1 MSAPI
6 YLKLLSTLTLSLT
19 TLGFMSSGL
28 TQPIVSDDST
38 DTTVNQEGNRF
49 DIEGGELSGDG
60 ANLFHSFSE
69 FGLDSGQI
77 ANFLSNPSIQNILSR
92 ITGGDPSVING
103 LIQVSGGT
111 SNLFLMNPAGII
123 FGNEAQLNVPAA
135 FTATTATG
143 ISFGDNLF
151 NATGINDYTSL
162 VGTPNG
168 FVFNTPEPG
177 SIVNTGTLEVNS
189 EQNLSLIGGT
199 VVSTGELVAPEG
211 QITVTTVPGN
221 QWVRISQAGHLL
233 SLEVPA
239 AATEVPFTPLSLPQ
253 LLTGGN
259 VSNATGLSV
268 NEQGE
273 VALTGSGIAIDNG
286 DLVAKT
292 VTGGTALL
300 SAENNLTLVE
310 SHLTTTGDLQL
321 LAQDTVRVRDSVAN
335 PFIAQAGDN
344 LTVQGSQNVDIFA
357 LNHAASGFFSGG
369 NMVFRSSNTIGGDAH
384 YSAGGDFR
392 IEQLDGS
399 EGDLESPNDPI
410 ILASGDVRLGNYTGA
425 SLHILAGGR
434 VRIRNVTIT
443 GTDSED
449 NTINPNNA
457 NPFLASLANVPLS
470 DGTTLQID
478 GSTNPTLDIRAGIDW
493 GVLGG
498 DPGNQLIGTGL
509 PTPTFTTAT
518 NADIIV
524 GNVSISQPNSIVLLT
539 NKYNPNNLTGS
550 VQAGQID
557 VSSDLGN
564 AGSVTIESRG
574 NIRTSPIK
582 SRANVTGDG
591 GDILLNAEN
600 NIEIGNAG
608 GSDIDSR
615 GDNGGNITLDAGGTI
630 SMTNALS
637 RGRDTTGDGGDI
649 TITAEG
655 NINSG
660 NIQTSGANGGEIT
673 IKINGDGVIDTT
685 GPLGNEG
692 TIESCSNITCDGAGE
707 SGDIAVE
714 ATSIITRGIRS
725 NGDLDGNINLT
736 SDEIQLKP
744 AESPSFPPKVPFIGG
759 MGTLKLQPL
768 ETETITINTGSND
781 LILDNPLQL
790 GGNVSFNT
798 SGGNVTLNGTVDGDY
813 DLSLNTDT
821 GTALFNG
828 IVGSLNS
835 LNIIST
841 DANGK
846 TIINRDITANQLEF
860 NNMVE
865 VLSNSTL
872 TLTQSG
878 MQPPPAIDFM
888 ESVELK
894 ADLTIS
900 TSRNSQINFNST
912 VDGTYDLTVLNP
924 GETTF
929 IGELGSISR
938 LNTLRTDN
946 EGTTQINNNITAN
959 QLDIQD
965 AVEVLSDL
973 SLTADEIEFGSTI
986 TGTNQ
991 NLILQSS
998 NTTDIF
1004 SLVGS
1009 GTSSEETGFQD
1020 GFESLTIRSTN
1031 SGGQIDLSNLTF
1043 SDPVTIQM
1051 PDGVILINGK
1061 ITGIDDASITLNSAT
1076 TNLNADITTG
1086 GGGIAFN
1093 TDSVE
1098 LGNDVTLNSGSNPIR
1113 FQGTVDGNYKL
1124 TLSSSATTTFGGAV
1138 GSSTPLDT
1146 LTTNRDGI
1154 TQFNENVTAN
1164 RLNLQDSVDVLSNL
1178 SLTAAEIDLN
1188 SIETSTNKTLTLQPL
1203 NPNQDFSVNGG
1214 IFQEGFQSITIG
1226 RESGSGTIT
1235 LDNSTFNDPVT
1246 IQSPSGEIVL
1256 NGMLM
1261 GEDNAAITLDA
1272 ATTTLNFNITTAGNT
1287 LTFLGDR
1294 VNLGG
1299 DVDLNTAGGNI
1310 RFDGIVEGDRT
1321 LRIFST
1327 GTTTFSDA
1335 VGSVTPLNSLTTDA
1349 GGTTQFNGNVTANR
1363 LSIQDTLAVLS
1374 DLSLTASEITLGAT
1388 VTGSNTNLVLQP
1400 LNPTQDFTLTGGVFE
1415 DGFQSLRIGRE
1426 NGSGAIALN
1435 GNLTFSDP
1443 VSILS
1448 PTGLGSITATG
1459 TITGLDNAT
1468 VSLLANQEIKVN
1480 DITASGNISLTSNQG
1495 AITTTGTITGFDN
1508 ATVSLLANQGIKVN
1522 DITANAGISLT
1533 SNQRAVTTGNLN
1545 TSGVNQGGDIT
1556 VEAQTEIQ
1564 AGAINSSA
1572 TQGDG
1577 GNVTL
1582 DPENDIEVD
1591 SINAQGGSNGRGGN
1605 VDITTEQFF
1614 RATETFSDRT
1624 NTTTS
1629 ISTAGGNGGG
1639 SVIIRHQGGNFGIP
1653 FTVGQDYNNENG
1665 TRGAIATGSDNQ
1677 ITEGLYPNPYTQG
1690 IAPSQIQLITPE
1702 TITPEPPSESSAEN
1716 PLILQK
1722 ESPSQPPVETDVP
1735 SVTIDTVFGTIDAAY
1750 TQEFETYLGKSGTQI
1765 LTLTEARQLLQD
1777 IAQETGVKPALIY
1790 VMFVPSSISSESA
1803 TPQDNDQLDLVLVTA
1818 QGEPIHKSI
1827 PITRAEVLQVAQQF
1841 QRSVTNVRDTKGYL
1855 APGKQLYDWLITPL
1869 EADLQAQGIQNL
1881 VFVMDRGLR
1890 SIPVAALH
1898 NEQQFLIE
1906 NYSVGIMPSLSLTDT
1921 RFQSLQD
1928 SQVLAMG
1935 AAQFSDQ
1942 KPLPA
1947 VPVELEAI
1955 TQKLWQGQFFLDE
1968 GFTLDNLKAQRKKQ
1982 PFGIIHL
1989 ATHADFRPGA
1999 ISNSYIQLW
2008 NSKLRLDQL
2017 PELGWNNPP
2026 VELLVLSACRT
2037 ALGDENAELG
2047 FAGLAVQA
2055 GVKSTLASLWY
2066 VSDEGTLALMT
2077 QFYDQLKTAP
2087 IKAEALRQVQ
2097 IDMLKG
2103 QTKLENGQL
2112 ITSAGT
2118 ILLPSEL
2125 PQSQDLT
2132 HPYYWASFTVVGN
2145 PW

>member
-6 YLKLLSTLTLSLT
+6 YLKLLSTLTLCLT

-38 DTTVNQEGNRF
+38 DTTVNQQGNRF
-49 DIEGGELSGDG
+49 DIEGGQLSGDG

-92 ITGGDPSVING
+92 ITGGDASVING
-103 LIQVSGGT
+103 LIQISGGT

-123 FGNEAQLNVPAA
+123 FGNEAQLNIPAA

-239 AATEVPFTPLSLPQ
+239 AANEVLFTPLSLPQ

-259 VSNATGLSV
+259 VGNATGLSV

-286 DLVAKT
+286 DVVAKT

-310 SHLTTTGDLQL
+310 SQLTTTGDLQL
-321 LAQDTVRVRDSVAN
+321 LAQDTVRVRDTVAN
-335 PFIAQAGDN
+335 PFIAQAGND
-344 LTVQGSQNVDIFA
+344 LIVQGNQNVDIFA
-357 LNHAASGFFSGG
+357 LNHAASGFYSGG
-369 NMVFRSSNTIGGDAH
+369 DMVFRSSNTIDGDAH

-434 VRIRNVTIT
+434 VRVRNVTIT

-457 NPFLASLANVPLS
+457 NPFLASLASVPLS

-478 GSTNPTLDIRAGIDW
+478 GSTNPTLDIRAGINW
-493 GVLGG
+493 GVGG
-498 DPGNQLIGTGL
+498 QDNTTIGTGI
-509 PTPTFTTAT
+509 PTPTFSPAT
-518 NADIIV
+518 NADISV
-524 GNVSISQPNSIVLLT
+524 GNVSISQSNSIVLLT
-539 NKYNPNNLTGS
+539 NKYNPNNLTGN

-798 SGGNVTLNGTVDGDY
+798 SGGNVTFNATVDGEY

-846 TIINRDITANQLEF
+846 TIINQDITANQLEF
-860 NNMVE
+860 NNIVE
-865 VLSNSTL
+865 VLSDSTL
-872 TLTQSG
+872 TLTHRD
-878 MQPPPAIDFM
+878 MQLSPGIDFM
-888 ESVELK
+888 SSVELN

-900 TSRNSQINFNST
+900 AIENSQINFNDT
-912 VDGTYDLTVLNP
+912 VNGTHNLTVLNP
-924 GETTF
+924 GITTF
-929 IGELGSISR
+929 TGEVGSISR
-938 LNTLRTDN
+938 LNTLRTDK

-965 AVEVLSDL
+965 AVDVLSDL

-986 TGTNQ
+986 TGTGY
-991 NLILQSS
+991 NLIVQSS
-998 NTTDIF
+998 NTADIF
-1004 SLVGS
+1004 SLAGS
-1009 GTSSEETGFQD
+1009 ENSPNDAGFQD

-1051 PDGVILINGK
+1051 PDGVIAIKGNIRGE
-1061 ITGIDDASITLNSAT
+1061 DDASITLNSAT
-1076 TNLNADITTG
+1076 TNLNADITTENG
-1086 GGGIAFN
+1086 SIAFN
-1093 TDSVE
+1093 ADSVV
-1098 LGNDVTLNSGSNPIR
+1098 LGNDVILDSGSNPIR

-1124 TLSSSATTTFGGAV
+1124 TVLSSDTTTFGGAV
-1138 GSSTPLDT
+1138 GSFTPLDT
-1146 LTTNRDGI
+1146 LTTASGGK
-1154 TQFNENVTAN
+1154 TQFNGDVTAT
-1164 RLNLQDSVDVLSNL
+1164 RLNLQDQVEVLSNL

-1188 SIETSTNKTLTLQPL
+1188 LIETSTNKTLTLQPL
-1203 NPNQDFSVNGG
+1203 NPNQGFSVNGG

-1235 LDNSTFNDPVT
+1235 LDNNVTFNDPVT

-1261 GEDNAAITLDA
+1261 GEDNAGITLNA
-1272 ATTTLNFNITTAGNT
+1272 ATTTLNSNVTTSGSNI
-1287 LTFLGDR
+1287 TFLGDR
-1294 VNLGG
+1294 VNLGA
-1299 DVDLNTAGGNI
+1299 DVDLSTAGGIIN
-1310 RFDGIVEGDRT
+1310 FNGIVEGDRN

-1327 GTTTFSDA
+1327 GTTTFSGA
-1335 VGSVTPLNSLTTDA
+1335 VGGVTPLNSLTTDA
-1349 GGTTQFNGNVTANR
+1349 GGTTQFGGNVTANR

-1374 DLSLTASEITLGAT
+1374 DLSLTSPEITLGAT

-1415 DGFQSLRIGRE
+1415 EGFQSLRIGRE

-1448 PTGLGSITATG
+1448 PTGNGSISATG

-1468 VSLLANQEIKVN
+1468 VSLLANQEIN
-1480 DITASGNISLTSNQG
+1480 
-1495 AITTTGTITGFDN
+1495 
-1508 ATVSLLANQGIKVN
+1508 VN

-1533 SNQRAVTTGNLN
+1533 SNQRAVTTRNLN

-1556 VEAQTEIQ
+1556 VQAKTEIQ
-1564 AGAINSSA
+1564 TAAINSSA
-1572 TQGDG
+1572 TEGDG

-1591 SINAQGGSNGRGGN
+1591 SINAQGGINGRGGN

-1614 RATETFSDRT
+1614 RATETFRDRT
-1624 NTTTS
+1624 GTTTS

-1639 SVIIRHQGGNFGIP
+1639 SVIIRHQGGQFIP
-1653 FTVGQDYNNENG
+1653 FTVGQNYNDVNG

-1677 ITEGLYPNPYTQG
+1677 ITEGSYPNPYTQG

-1702 TITPEPPSESSAEN
+1702 TPSASSPEN

-1735 SVTIDTVFGTIDAAY
+1735 SVTIDTLFGTIDAAY

-1841 QRSVTNVRDTKGYL
+1841 QRTVTNVRDATGYL
-1855 APGKQLYDWLITPL
+1855 APAQQLYEWLITPL
-1869 EADLQAQGIQNL
+1869 EEDLQAQGIENL

-1906 NYSVGIMPSLSLTDT
+1906 NYSVGMMPSLSLTDT
-1921 RFQSLQD
+1921 RFQSVKD
-1928 SQVLAMG
+1928 TKVLAMG
-1935 AAQFSDQ
+1935 AERFSD
-1942 KPLPA
+1942 KNPLPA

-2017 PELGWNNPP
+2017 PELGWNDPP

-2112 ITSAGT
+2112 NTSMGT

-2125 PQSQDLT
+2125 PQSQDFT
-2132 HPYYWASFTVVGN
+2132 HPYYWASFTMVGN

>member
-1 MSAPI
+1 
-6 YLKLLSTLTLSLT
+6 
-19 TLGFMSSGL
+19 MSSGL

-77 ANFLSNPSIQNILSR
+77 ANFLSNPSIQTILSR

-123 FGNEAQLNVPAA
+123 FGSEAQLNVPAA

-259 VSNATGLSV
+259 VGNATGLSV
-268 NEQGE
+268 NEQGD
-273 VALTGSGIAIDNG
+273 VALTGSGITIDNG

-310 SHLTTTGDLQL
+310 SQLTTTGDLQL

-335 PFIAQAGDN
+335 PFIADAGND
-344 LTVQGSQNVDIFA
+344 LIVQGNQGVDIFA
-357 LNHAASGFFSGG
+357 LNHAASGFFSSGD
-369 NMVFRSSNTIGGDAH
+369 MVFRSINTIGGDAH
-384 YSAGGDFR
+384 YSTGGDFR

-399 EGDLESPNDPI
+399 AGDLESPYDPI
-410 ILASGDVRLGNYTGA
+410 ILATGNVTLGDYIGA
-425 SLHILAGGR
+425 SLHILAGGS
-434 VRIRNVTIT
+434 VNLRNVTIT
-443 GTDSED
+443 GADTVA
-449 NTINPNNA
+449 NTIYPGNTA
-457 NPFLASLANVPLS
+457 SFKGITLGDLARVNLSNGESVTIQGNV
-470 DGTTLQID
+470 Q
-478 GSTNPTLDIRAGIDW
+478 PTLDIRAGIDW
-493 GVLGG
+493 TDLGG
-498 DPGNQLIGTGL
+498 APGEVDPALL
-509 PTPTFTTAT
+509 TPTFTTPAE
-518 NADIIV
+518 NADIVV
-524 GNVSISQPNSIVLLT
+524 GNIRISQPNSIILLT
-539 NKYNPNNLTGS
+539 NQYNPKDLAVVETRNIET
-550 VQAGQID
+550 GQIN
-557 VSSDLGN
+557 VSVDSGN
-564 AGSVTIESRG
+564 AGSVAIDSRG
-574 NIRTSPIK
+574 NIITDPIK
-582 SRANVTGDG
+582 SRTDGSGNG
-591 GDILLNAEN
+591 GDILLNAAS
-600 NIEIGNAG
+600 NIDIGNAG

-615 GDNGGNITLDAGGTI
+615 GDNGGNITLNAGGTI

-637 RGRDTTGDGGDI
+637 RGRDTGTTGDGGDI
-649 TITAEG
+649 RITAGG

-707 SGDIAVE
+707 SGDIAIE
-714 ATSIITRGIRS
+714 ATRITTRGIQS
-725 NGDLDGNINLT
+725 NGDLDGNITLT
-736 SDEIQLKP
+736 SNEIQLKQAETP
-744 AESPSFPPKVPFIGG
+744 ADRPEVPFIRGT
-759 MGTLKLQPL
+759 GTLQLQPF
-768 ETETITINTGSND
+768 TDGETININTGGGE
-781 LILDNPLQL
+781 LTLDNNIQI
-790 GGNVSFNT
+790 GSDVSFNT
-798 SGGNVTLNGTVDGDY
+798 NGVDPDGNLIYGDLIFNGTVNTINGTH
-813 DLSLNTDT
+813 DLSLDT
-821 GTALFNG
+821 GLGTTLFKGMVGNIAPLD
-828 IVGSLNS
+828 IVNTNVQG
-835 LNIIST
+835 T
-841 DANGK
+841 
-846 TIINRDITANQLEF
+846 TIIRNNITANELQF
-860 NNMVE
+860 NNAVE
-865 VLSNSTL
+865 IQLTPTL
-872 TLTQSG
+872 TA
-878 MQPPPAIDFM
+878 PNIDFGS
-888 ESVELK
+888 SVTLTG
-894 ADLTIS
+894 DLTLNTNDENGS
-900 TSRNSQINFNST
+900 MTFNGK
-912 VDGTYDLTVLNP
+912 VDGTHDLTVLNP
-924 GETTF
+924 GKTTF
-929 IGELGSISR
+929 VDEVGSIAR
-938 LNTLRTDN
+938 LNTIRTD
-946 EGTTQINNNITAN
+946 EDGSTQIRSNITAN
-959 QLDIQD
+959 QLDIKD
-965 AVEVLSDL
+965 AVTVEAVDGLSDV
-973 SLTADEIEFGSTI
+973 SLTADKIEFGSTI
-986 TGTNQ
+986 TGIDQ

-1004 SLVGS
+1004 SLAGS
-1009 GTSSEETGFQD
+1009 GNSSEETGFQD

-1051 PDGVILINGK
+1051 PDGVIAINGK
-1061 ITGIDDASITLNSAT
+1061 ITGTDDASITLNSAT
-1076 TNLNADITTG
+1076 TNLNADITTES
-1086 GGGIAFN
+1086 GGIAFN
-1093 TDSVE
+1093 TGSVE

-1113 FQGTVDGNYKL
+1113 FQGTVDGNHDL
-1124 TLSSSATTTFGGAV
+1124 TLLSSGTTTFGGAV

-1146 LTTNRDGI
+1146 LTTKLDGI
-1154 TQFNENVTAN
+1154 TQFNDNVTAN
-1164 RLNLQDSVDVLSNL
+1164 RLDLQDSVDVLSNL
-1178 SLTAAEIDLN
+1178 SLTAAEIELN

-1214 IFQEGFQSITIG
+1214 IFKDGFQSITIG
-1226 RESGSGTIT
+1226 QESGSGTIT
-1235 LDNSTFNDPVT
+1235 LDNDFTFRDPVT

-1261 GEDNAAITLDA
+1261 GENNAAITLDA
-1272 ATTTLNFNITTAGNT
+1272 ATTTLNSNITTSGNS

-1294 VNLGG
+1294 VNLGA
-1299 DVDLNTAGGNI
+1299 DVDLNTVNGTI
-1310 RFDGIVEGDRT
+1310 SFDGIVEGDRT

-1327 GTTTFSDA
+1327 GTTTFSGA

-1349 GGTTQFNGNVTANR
+1349 GGTTQFGGNVTANR
-1363 LSIQDTLAVLS
+1363 LSIQDSLAVLS
-1374 DLSLTASEITLGAT
+1374 DLSLTASEITLGAM

-1400 LNPTQDFTLTGGVFE
+1400 LNPTQKFTLTAGVFE
-1415 DGFQSLRIGRE
+1415 DGFQSIRIGRE

-1435 GNLTFSDP
+1435 GNLTVSDP
-1443 VSILS
+1443 LSILS
-1448 PTGLGSITATG
+1448 PTGNGSITATG

-1468 VSLLANQEIKVN
+1468 INLLANQ
-1480 DITASGNISLTSNQG
+1480 DIN
-1495 AITTTGTITGFDN
+1495 
-1508 ATVSLLANQGIKVN
+1508 VN
-1522 DITANAGISLT
+1522 DITANSGISLT
-1533 SNQRAVTTGNLN
+1533 SNQEAVTTGNLN

-1572 TQGDG
+1572 MQGNG

-1582 DPENDIEVD
+1582 DPEGDIEVD
-1591 SINAQGGSNGRGGN
+1591 SINAQGGINGRGGN

-1624 NTTTS
+1624 GTTTS

-1639 SVIIRHQGGNFGIP
+1639 SVIIRHQGGKLGIP
-1653 FTVGQDYNNENG
+1653 FTVGQDYNNLNG

-1677 ITEGLYPNPYTQG
+1677 ITEGSYPNPYTQG

-1702 TITPEPPSESSAEN
+1702 TSRESSAEN

-1722 ESPSQPPVETDVP
+1722 ESPSQPQVETSVP

-1750 TQEFETYLGKSGTQI
+1750 TQEFEAYLDKSGTQI

-1790 VMFVPSSISSESA
+1790 VMFVPSSLSSATA

-1818 QGEPIHKSI
+1818 QGETIHKSI
-1827 PITRAEVLQVAQQF
+1827 PITRAEVLKVAQQF
-1841 QRSVTNVRDTKGYL
+1841 QRTVTNVRDATGYL

-1890 SIPVAALH
+1890 SIPIAALH

-1906 NYSVGIMPSLSLTDT
+1906 NYSVGIMPSLSITDT
-1921 RFQSLQD
+1921 RFQSVKD
-1928 SQVLAMG
+1928 TTVLAMG
-1935 AAQFSDQ
+1935 AEKFNDK

-1968 GFTLDNLKAQRKKQ
+1968 GFTLDNLKAQREKQ
-1982 PFGIIHL
+1982 PFGIVHL

-1999 ISNSYIQLW
+1999 INNSYIQLW

-2017 PELGWNNPP
+2017 PELGWNDPP

-2097 IDMLKG
+2097 VDMLKG
-2103 QTKLENGQL
+2103 QVQLKNGQL

-2132 HPYYWASFTVVGN
+2132 HPYYWASFTMVGN

>member
-6 YLKLLSTLTLSLT
+6 YLKLLSTLTLCLT

-38 DTTVNQEGNRF
+38 DTTVNQENNRF
-49 DIEGGELSGDG
+49 DIEGGKLSGDG

-92 ITGGDPSVING
+92 ITGGDPSIING
-103 LIQVSGGT
+103 LIQISGGT

-123 FGNEAQLNVPAA
+123 FGNQAQLNVPAA

-151 NATGINDYTSL
+151 NATGMNDYTSL

-189 EQNLSLIGGT
+189 GQNLSLIGGT
-199 VVSTGELVAPEG
+199 VLSTGELVAPEG

-221 QWVRISQAGHLL
+221 QWVRISQAGNLL
-233 SLEVPA
+233 SLEVPV
-239 AATEVPFTPLSLPQ
+239 AATAVPFTPLSLPQ

-268 NEQGE
+268 NDQGE

-286 DLVAKT
+286 DVVAKT

-300 SAENNLTLVE
+300 SAANNLTLVE
-310 SHLTTTGDLQL
+310 SQLTTTGDLQL
-321 LAQDTVRVRDSVAN
+321 LAQNTVRVRDTVAN
-335 PFIAQAGDN
+335 PFIAQAGNN
-344 LTVQGSQNVDIFA
+344 LIVQGNQGVDIFA

-369 NMVFRSSNTIGGDAH
+369 DMIFRSSNTIGGDAH
-384 YSAGGDFR
+384 YLAGGDFR

-399 EGDLESPNDPI
+399 AGDLESPYDPI
-410 ILASGDVRLGNYTGA
+410 IFATGNVTLGDYIGA
-425 SLHILAGGR
+425 SLHILAGGS
-434 VRIRNVTIT
+434 VNLRNVTIT
-443 GTDSED
+443 GADTVA
-449 NTINPNNA
+449 NTIYPGNTA
-457 NPFLASLANVPLS
+457 SFKGITLGDLARVNLSNGESVTIQGNVQS
-470 DGTTLQID
+470 
-478 GSTNPTLDIRAGIDW
+478 TLDIRAGIDW
-493 GVLGG
+493 TDLGG
-498 DPGNQLIGTGL
+498 APGEIDPGGL
-509 PTPTFTTAT
+509 NPTFTTPAE
-518 NADIIV
+518 NADIVV
-524 GNVSISQPNSIVLLT
+524 GNIRISQPNSIILLT
-539 NKYNPNNLTGS
+539 NQYNPKDLGVGESRNIET
-550 VQAGQID
+550 GQIN
-557 VSSDLGN
+557 VSVTADLSN
-564 AGSVTIESRG
+564 AGSITIDSRG
-574 NIRTSPIK
+574 NIETLVVKSSAIDTNESPAVI
-582 SRANVTGDG
+582 VGDG
-591 GDILLNAEN
+591 GDISFYAGG
-600 NIEIGNAG
+600 NIEIKNG
-608 GSDIDSR
+608 GGHRIESS
-615 GDNGGNITLDAGGTI
+615 GENGGNIILDAVGSIRFRDIVSDGKKGTGGEIVINADGNILGDDIRTRGSEDGGNITVTSGGTI
-630 SMTNALS
+630 
-637 RGRDTTGDGGDI
+637 DTTEFTEGGIISCKITGNEFCASGSQGDI
-649 TITAEG
+649 RLEAADKIILGGTAATGILRGENITLVSDTVELTQDG
-655 NINSG
+655 PFIG
-660 NIQTSGANGGEIT
+660 T
-673 IKINGDGVIDTT
+673 GVIRLDSNTVT
-685 GPLGNEG
+685 AIG
-692 TIESCSNITCDGAGE
+692 SNITNIIIDG
-707 SGDIAVE
+707 V
-714 ATSIITRGIRS
+714 
-725 NGDLDGNINLT
+725 
-736 SDEIQLKP
+736 
-744 AESPSFPPKVPFIGG
+744 
-759 MGTLKLQPL
+759 LQL
-768 ETETITINTGSND
+768 ETDVNFNTNGKNISFDGTVDSNQENSQD
-781 LILDNPLQL
+781 LIL
-790 GGNVSFNT
+790 NT
-798 SGGNVTLNGTVDGDY
+798 GNGTA
-813 DLSLNTDT
+813 T
-821 GTALFNG
+821 FNG
-828 IVGSLNS
+828 VVGSINS
-835 LNIIST
+835 LNVIST
-841 DANGK
+841 DVNGK
-846 TIINRDITANQLEF
+846 TIINHDITANQLEF

-865 VLSNSTL
+865 VLSDSTL
-872 TLTQSG
+872 TLTQSE
-878 MQPPPAIDFM
+878 MQLSPRIDFIS
-888 ESVELK
+888 SVELK

-900 TSRNSQINFNST
+900 TIKNSQINFNGT
-912 VDGTYDLTVLNP
+912 VDGTHDLTVLNL

-929 IGELGSISR
+929 TGEVGSFTR
-938 LNTLRTDN
+938 LNTIRTD
-946 EGTTQINNNITAN
+946 EAGKTRINNNITAN

-986 TGTNQ
+986 TGTGY
-991 NLILQSS
+991 NLIVQSS
-998 NTTDIF
+998 NTADIF
-1004 SLVGS
+1004 SLAGS
-1009 GTSSEETGFQD
+1009 ENSQDEAGFQE

-1043 SDPVTIQM
+1043 RDPVTIQI
-1051 PDGVILINGK
+1051 PDGVIAINGN
-1061 ITGIDDASITLNSAT
+1061 IRGEDDASITLNSTT
-1076 TNLNADITTG
+1076 TNLNANVTTE

-1113 FQGTVDGNYKL
+1113 FQGTVDGNHDL
-1124 TLSSSATTTFGGAV
+1124 TVSSSGTTTFEGAV
-1138 GSSTPLDT
+1138 GGSTRLNS
-1146 LTTNRDGI
+1146 LTTDAGGI
-1154 TQFNENVTAN
+1154 TQFQGNVTAN
-1164 RLNLQDSVDVLSNL
+1164 RLNLKDRVDVLSNL
-1178 SLTAAEIDLN
+1178 SLTA
-1188 SIETSTNKTLTLQPL
+1188 T
-1203 NPNQDFSVNGG
+1203 
-1214 IFQEGFQSITIG
+1214 
-1226 RESGSGTIT
+1226 
-1235 LDNSTFNDPVT
+1235 
-1246 IQSPSGEIVL
+1246 EIVL
-1256 NGMLM
+1256 NGILT
-1261 GEDNAAITLDA
+1261 GTDNGAITLNA
-1272 ATTTLNFNITTAGNT
+1272 ATTTLNSNITTTGSDIR
-1287 LTFLGDR
+1287 FLGDK
-1294 VNLGG
+1294 VNLGA
-1299 DVDLNTAGGNI
+1299 DVDLNTASGNI
-1310 RFDGIVEGDRT
+1310 NFSGIVEGDRA
-1321 LRIFST
+1321 LRLFSS
-1327 GTTTFSDA
+1327 GTTTFSGA

-1349 GGTTQFNGNVTANR
+1349 GGTTQFNRNVTASR

-1374 DLSLTASEITLGAT
+1374 DLSLTASDITLGAT

-1400 LNPTQDFTLTGGVFE
+1400 LNPTQKFTLTGGVFE
-1415 DGFQSLRIGRE
+1415 EGFQSLRIGRD

-1435 GNLTFSDP
+1435 GNLTVSDP

-1448 PTGLGSITATG
+1448 PTGSGKITA
-1459 TITGLDNAT
+1459 
-1468 VSLLANQEIKVN
+1468 
-1480 DITASGNISLTSNQG
+1480 
-1495 AITTTGTITGFDN
+1495 TGTITGFDN
-1508 ATVSLLANQGIKVN
+1508 ATVNLLANQGINVN

-1533 SNQRAVTTGNLN
+1533 SNQDAITTRNLN

-1556 VEAQTEIQ
+1556 VQAKTGIQ
-1564 AGAINSSA
+1564 AGVINSSA

-1605 VDITTEQFF
+1605 VDITTERFF
-1614 RATETFSDRT
+1614 RATDTFRDRT
-1624 NTTTS
+1624 GKTTS
-1629 ISTAGGNGGG
+1629 ISTAGGNSGG
-1639 SVIIRHQGGNFGIP
+1639 SVIIRHQGGKLRIP
-1653 FTVGQDYNNENG
+1653 FTVGQDYNDVNG

-1677 ITEGLYPNPYTQG
+1677 ITEGSYPNPYTQG

-1702 TITPEPPSESSAEN
+1702 TPTESSAEN

-1722 ESPSQPPVETDVP
+1722 ESPSQSQVETNVP

-1750 TQEFETYLGKSGTQI
+1750 TQEFESYLGKSGTQI
-1765 LTLTEARQLLQD
+1765 LTLTQARQLLQD

-1803 TPQDNDQLDLVLVTA
+1803 TPEDNDQLDLVLVTA

-1841 QRSVTNVRDTKGYL
+1841 QQTVTNVRDTTGYL

-1890 SIPVAALH
+1890 SIPVAALY

-1906 NYSVGIMPSLSLTDT
+1906 NYSVGMMPSLSLTDT
-1921 RFQSLQD
+1921 RFQSVQD
-1928 SQVLAMG
+1928 SKVLAMG

-1955 TQKLWQGQFFLDE
+1955 TQKLWQGQFFLNE

-2103 QTKLENGQL
+2103 KIKLENGQL

-2132 HPYYWASFTVVGN
+2132 HPYYWASFTMVGN